1 MPVAMTLSLMSR
13 MRQNAIAADRASST
27 TSFSSVLP
35 HMAKPKRDEAGMNE
49 DKRLLASEE
58 GKKLSG
64 KERRQFRNKISAR
77 VFRSRRK
84 GQIGQLEGEIASC
97 ANEAHDLRLQNRR
110 LLEENACLNELART
124 LLGSPHFANFLNEM
138 PNNTVS

>member
-1 MPVAMTLSLMSR
+1 
-13 MRQNAIAADRASST
+13 
-27 TSFSSVLP
+27 
-35 HMAKPKRDEAGMNE
+35 MAKPKRDEAGMNE

-64 KERRQFRNKISAR
+64 KERRQLRNKISAR

-84 GQIGQLEGEIASC
+84 GHIGQLEGEIASC